1 MFELVGV
8 LGQARSALACLDSFE
23 QVADHFGFW
32 LGPEIALTVFADRQ
46 VASFLFPLANEQDG
60 VHFFSFR
67 TANACPDFVGGRVHA
82 DAHHVIAKLAE
93 YLFGIINLAFTEW
106 EQANLIRG

>member
-1 MFELVGV
+1 MFELVGA

-46 VASFLFPLANEQDG
+46 VASFLFSLANEQDL
-60 VHFFSFR
+60 S
-67 TANACPDFVGGRVHA
+67 
-82 DAHHVIAKLAE
+82 
-93 YLFGIINLAFTEW
+93 
-106 EQANLIRG
+106 LIHISEPTRPY